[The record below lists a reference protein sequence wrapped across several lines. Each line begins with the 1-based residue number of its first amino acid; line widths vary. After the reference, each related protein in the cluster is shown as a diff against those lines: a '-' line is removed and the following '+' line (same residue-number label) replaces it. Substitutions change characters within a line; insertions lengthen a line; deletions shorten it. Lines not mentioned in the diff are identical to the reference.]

1 MRNKVRVAI
10 AGVGNCASAL
20 VQGTIYYG
28 RIQARHFDHFRSN
41 ASQSSNIISSH
52 DYNDHKK
59 GNPSYEKVIKNNKN
73 NDNSKSSSSSRG
85 RNASRTKGVSK
96 KSRDTSSSSSS
107 KNFDHS
113 SSDSNGSSS
122 DSSSHASTT
131 VPSPYA
137 PGLIAYS
144 LGGIEP
150 ADIEFVA
157 AFDVVESKVGKD
169 LADAIFA
176 SPNNTIKICD
186 VDKTGVKVEKAEVMD
201 GVGKHLNQR
210 VKISSKSPTNVS
222 QILKDSGSEIL
233 INYLPVGSRQATK
246 YYVEQCLDAGVSF
259 INAIPVFIAST
270 PKWQKAFAEKNLT
283 CAGDDVMSQ
292 LGVTVLHKTLVK
304 LFVDRG
310 VKIDETYQLNVGGDM
325 DFYNMLDEERLEDK
339 RISKTSAVAAMAPY
353 EIPMR
358 IGPSDFVGFLDNDKI
373 CYINMRGKYFGNVPI
388 ELDVKLKVV
397 DAYNSAGVMIDAI
410 RGTKIAID
418 RGTSGPLESVSGYC
432 FKHPPVQMAYSDAI
446 NKFMQFIEGKRER

>member
-1 MRNKVRVAI
+1 MSKKVRVAI

-20 VQGTIYYG
+20 VQGTSYYH
-28 RIQARHFDHFRSN
+28 RYH
-41 ASQSSNIISSH
+41 SS
-52 DYNDHKK
+52 DDGKK
-59 GNPSYEKVIKNNKN
+59 GNESED
-73 NDNSKSSSSSRG
+73 DNSNSSST
-85 RNASRTKGVSK
+85 RTN
-96 KSRDTSSSSSS
+96 SSSIV
-107 KNFDHS
+107 
-113 SSDSNGSSS
+113 G
-122 DSSSHASTT
+122 DSSSGSNDT
-131 VPSPYA
+131 VSGGSHLAP
-137 PGLIAYS
+137 PGLIAYN

-150 ADIEFVA
+150 SDIEFVA
-157 AFDVVESKVGKD
+157 AFDVVESKVGRD

-186 VDKTGVKVEKAEVMD
+186 VNKTGITVEKGEVLD
-201 GVGKHLNQR
+201 GVGKHLNER
-210 VKISSKSPTNVS
+210 VKISDKSPQNIA
-222 QILKDSGSEIL
+222 QILKDSGAEIL

-270 PKWQKAFAEKNLT
+270 PKWQQAFAGKNLA

-292 LGVTVLHKTLVK
+292 LGATVLHKTLVK

-339 RISKTSAVAAMAPY
+339 RISKTSAVAAMVPY

-410 RGTKIAID
+410 RGTKLAID
-418 RGTSGPLESVSGYC
+418 RGTSGPLESISAYC
-432 FKHPPVQMAYSDAI
+432 FKHPPVQMSYSDA
-446 NKFMQFIEGKRER
+446 KDRFMEFVEGKRER